1 MSHLEKTWLLVLVY
15 RSFLLGVYIRLLC
28 EILTCNLAIFFKF
41 RESFPPQKPLSSPMM
56 NVIIQVL
63 KKKCS
68 ESCKYVIIYFVKTY
82 CLIFESKMGKAKQ
95 QGNKT
100 TKFHPLFKTNERSHF
115 SGKVNSGK
123 KPSERPEVMGSKIS
137 YNKSIK
143 PKSQKNLAFT
153 FCLSQFE
160 TSQNLQ

>member
-1 MSHLEKTWLLVLVY
+1 
-15 RSFLLGVYIRLLC
+15 
-28 EILTCNLAIFFKF
+28 
-41 RESFPPQKPLSSPMM
+41 MM

-63 KKKCS
+63 KKKFS

-137 YNKSIK
+137 YHKSIK

-160 TSQNLQ
+160 TLQNLQWQSTGKTWQPLLHLKPSQVSRLKPYFCFQSFSS